1 MRIRIIRHAEP
12 DYEIDGLT
20 EKGKREAQLLKER
33 LRREKIDDIY
43 ISPLGRAQL
52 TAKPYL
58 EASGKTAK
66 TVDWLHEFNNV
77 SVEREYR
84 PGVCWD
90 LLPTEWEDKK
100 TLYDAGEWYKNLK
113 EVKGSLKEE
122 IEKVSKGLDG
132 VLALHGYRRE
142 GKHYHVEQG
151 NHDTIALFCHFGV
164 ECILLS
170 HLFSVSPEPMLRHA
184 VALPSSVTVLYTEER
199 RKGIASFR
207 RTEFGSLEHLYQK
220 EPASFAARF
229 CETFEDDSRH
239 D

>member
-12 DYEIDGLT
+12 NYEIDGLT
-20 EKGKREAQLLKER
+20 EKGQREALLLKDR
-33 LRREKIDDIY
+33 LLKEKIDDIY
-43 ISPLGRAQL
+43 VSPLGRAQC
-52 TAKPYL
+52 TAAPYL
-58 EASGKTAK
+58 KASGKKAI

-77 SVEREYR
+77 MINREYK
-84 PGVCWD
+84 PGICWD
-90 LLPTEWEDKK
+90 LLPSEWEDKK
-100 TLYDAGEWYKNLK
+100 ELYDEDEWYKNLT
-113 EVKGSLKEE
+113 EIKGSLKEE
-122 IEKVSKGLDG
+122 ADKVAKGLDS
-132 VLALHGYRRE
+132 VLALHGYGRE

-164 ECILLS
+164 ECILLA
-170 HLFSVSPEPMLRHA
+170 HLFSVSPEPLLRHT
-184 VALPSSVTVLYTEER
+184 VALPSSVTILYSEER

-229 CETFEDDSRH
+229 CETFEDDTRH